1 MDNNPITQ
9 ARKELVQSIKII
21 PDMAEKSKNQVRN
34 YGNLNFL
41 EFRIALHSI
50 QIYKLNQRTLVKEE
64 SYLKKK
70 KCVEVK

>member
-1 MDNNPITQ
+1 
-9 ARKELVQSIKII
+9 
-21 PDMAEKSKNQVRN
+21 MAEKSKNQVRN

-64 SYLKKK
+64 SYLKKMHGNK
-70 KCVEVK
+70 MTSKVLFAFPCVSSSGFNRYT

>member
-1 MDNNPITQ
+1 M
-9 ARKELVQSIKII
+9 I

-50 QIYKLNQRTLVKEE
+50 HIYKLNQRMLVKEE
-64 SYLKKK
+64 YYWKKK
-70 KCVEVK
+70 KKKNTCMEIK